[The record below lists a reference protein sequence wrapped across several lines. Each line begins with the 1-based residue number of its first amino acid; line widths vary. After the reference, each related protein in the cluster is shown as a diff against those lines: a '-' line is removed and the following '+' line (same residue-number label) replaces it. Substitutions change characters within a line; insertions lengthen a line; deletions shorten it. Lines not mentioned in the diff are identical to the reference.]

1 MSDNILNMYKDYANI
16 DEYIYPKDIPG
27 YVTPERQK
35 VVADNQEIRFV
46 YKPIEYPIIY
56 DLGGGIIPNN
66 LKQTF
71 TIKDE
76 YEPPIPERE
85 MYVFDKWIPSRI
97 EKGTI
102 GAVKFTAFWLQS
114 PVLMDGEDLR
124 NVLIELCG
132 EENIGKIKAIQFSDD
147 LPKNNSVHY
156 VNVSKTES
164 PIYVWYASDADA
176 FVFCADF
183 DIVCDDMVG
192 VFKDFVSLRDIAFF
206 SNTVPANEV
215 DVESMFEN
223 CNMLSNTAPIEHW
236 STAEFTNIDNAFAGT
251 MAVETNTCPS
261 WYKYKVKVNIVST
274 TGKTIDDFTAYVT
287 PSQRLYIKFYK
298 GYAIPAN
305 TIMDKNK
312 SVEITGDCE
321 ISVELEPIQFAI
333 RYAYTS
339 GIFKP
344 EKTKYTIEDPDF
356 VPHPVLNNKPEF
368 IGWTPSVIPS
378 GSIGDV
384 LFIANYKNGD

>member
-56 DLGGGIIPNN
+56 DLGGGLMPNN

-132 EENIGKIKAIQFSDD
+132 EDW
-147 LPKNNSVHY
+147 KNQSY
-156 VNVSKTES
+156 
-164 PIYVWYASDADA
+164 PI
-176 FVFCADF
+176 F
-183 DIVCDDMVG
+183 
-192 VFKDFVSLRDIAFF
+192 
-206 SNTVPANEV
+206 
-215 DVESMFEN
+215 
-223 CNMLSNTAPIEHW
+223 
-236 STAEFTNIDNAFAGT
+236 
-251 MAVETNTCPS
+251 
-261 WYKYKVKVNIVST
+261 
-274 TGKTIDDFTAYVT
+274 
-287 PSQRLYIKFYK
+287 
-298 GYAIPAN
+298 
-305 TIMDKNK
+305 
-312 SVEITGDCE
+312 
-321 ISVELEPIQFAI
+321 
-333 RYAYTS
+333 
-339 GIFKP
+339 
-344 EKTKYTIEDPDF
+344 
-356 VPHPVLNNKPEF
+356 
-368 IGWTPSVIPS
+368 
-378 GSIGDV
+378 
-384 LFIANYKNGD
+384 